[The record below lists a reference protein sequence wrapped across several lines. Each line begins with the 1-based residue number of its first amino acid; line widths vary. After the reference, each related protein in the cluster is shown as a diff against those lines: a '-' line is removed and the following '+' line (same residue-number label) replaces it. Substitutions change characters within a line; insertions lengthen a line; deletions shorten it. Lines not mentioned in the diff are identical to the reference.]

1 MRRMLTVRGTLFAVL
16 GLLGVVAVLVATNG
30 QRALGRADAALEQIY
45 SDRVVP
51 LQALKAI
58 SDAYAVSIVDAAHKL
73 RNGNADRATTAAS
86 IEAAR
91 VQIADRWAE
100 YRAGVSGGEEAAL
113 VTAADQL
120 MRAAD
125 VQVGRLAAV
134 VAVGDMAGLDRF
146 VRETLY
152 AAIDPVTASVDRLIG
167 LQVTSAAAVY
177 GQAHDEH
184 RRAELW
190 ASALI
195 AVALV
200 ATLAGMFLVT
210 HRVIRPFNR
219 LTGTV
224 AAIAG
229 GALDAEVPATTRRDE
244 IGALARAVLVLRN
257 GSAEAAGLRAEQ
269 ERRRHQAERE
279 RRAELADL
287 AARFEASVGGAMEV
301 VAGAASRMTVVA
313 GNVAEAARRTDAQ
326 AGAASAG
333 AERAASHVETAAA
346 AAEELSASIRE
357 VAGQVG
363 RAAVTAAQAVTEA
376 DATEARVRALVE
388 ASARIDDVVALISDI
403 AARTNLLALNATIEA
418 ARAGEAGKGFAVVAG
433 EVKAL
438 ANQTAQAT
446 GEIGGQIGAIQ
457 AAATAM
463 VDAMHRIGGVIRD
476 IQGMSAAVAAAAEE
490 QAAATADITRTV
502 VEAARAAGDVSTNAR
517 GVGRDATET
526 GTSAAALLDGARE
539 VDGQASRLRDEV
551 DGFLRQIR
559 AG

>member
-1 MRRMLTVRGTLFAVL
+1 MRRVLTVRGTLFAVL
-16 GLLGVVAVLVATNG
+16 GLLGVVAVLVAMNG
-30 QRALGRADAALEQIY
+30 QRALVRADAALERVYI
-45 SDRVVP
+45 DRVIP

-86 IEAAR
+86 IDAAR
-91 VQIADRWAE
+91 GQIAARWAE
-100 YRAGVSGGEEAAL
+100 YRAGLSGGEEAELAG
-113 VTAADQL
+113 AADRL

-125 VQVGRLAAV
+125 VEVGRLAAI
-134 VAVGDMAGLDRF
+134 VAAGDTAGLDRF
-146 VRETLY
+146 VRDTLY
-152 AAIDPVTASVDRLIG
+152 AAIDPVTASIDRLIG
-167 LQVTSAAAVY
+167 VQVSSAATVY
-177 GQAHDEH
+177 RQAHDAQAD
-184 RRAELW
+184 AEL
-190 ASALI
+190 SSLALI
-195 AVALV
+195 VLALV
-200 ATLAGMFLVT
+200 STLAGMLLVAY
-210 HRVIRPFNR
+210 RVIRPFNR

-229 GALDAEVPATTRRDE
+229 GALDAEVPATARHDE

-257 GSAEAAGLRAEQ
+257 GSAEAARLRGEQESRRHQAEQ
-269 ERRRHQAERE
+269 ERRAQLAE
-279 RRAELADL
+279 L
-287 AARFEASVGGAMEV
+287 AARFETSVGGAMEV

-363 RAAVTAAQAVTEA
+363 RAAVTAAQAVSEA

-388 ASARIDDVVALISDI
+388 ASARIDDVIALISDI

-433 EVKAL
+433 EVKSL
-438 ANQTAQAT
+438 ANQTARAT

-457 AAATAM
+457 SAATEM
-463 VDAMHRIGGVIRD
+463 VEAMHRIGRVIRD
-476 IQGMSAAVAAAAEE
+476 IQSMSAAVAAAAEE

-502 VEAARAAGDVSTNAR
+502 VEAARAAGDASTNAR

-539 VDGQASRLRDEV
+539 VDGQTNRLKGEMA
-551 DGFLRQIR
+551 GFLRQIR

>member
-1 MRRMLTVRGTLFAVL
+1 MRRVLTVRGTLFAVL
-16 GLLGVVAVLVATNG
+16 GLLGMVAVLVAMNG
-30 QRALGRADAALEQIY
+30 QRALVRADAALERVY
-45 SDRVVP
+45 VDRVVP

-86 IEAAR
+86 IDAAR
-91 VQIADRWAE
+91 GQIAGRWAE
-100 YRAGVSGGEEAAL
+100 YRAGVSGAEEAELAG
-113 VTAADQL
+113 AADRL
-120 MRAAD
+120 MRTAD
-125 VQVGRLAAV
+125 VEVGRLAAI
-134 VAVGDMAGLDRF
+134 VAAGDTAGLDRF
-146 VRETLY
+146 VRDTLY
-152 AAIDPVTASVDRLIG
+152 AAIDPVTASIDRLIG
-167 LQVTSAAAVY
+167 VQVSSADTVY
-177 GQAHDEH
+177 RQAHDAQAGA
-184 RRAELW
+184 RM
-190 ASALI
+190 SSMVLI
-195 AVALV
+195 GLALV
-200 ATLAGMFLVT
+200 STLAGMLLVAY
-210 HRVIRPFNR
+210 RVIRPFNR

-229 GALDAEVPATTRRDE
+229 GALDAEVPATARHDE

-257 GSAEAAGLRAEQ
+257 GSAEAARLRGEQESRRHQAEQ
-269 ERRRHQAERE
+269 ERRAQLAE
-279 RRAELADL
+279 L
-287 AARFEASVGGAMEV
+287 AARFETSVGGAMEV

-313 GNVAEAARRTDAQ
+313 GNVADAARRTDAQ

-363 RAAVTAAQAVTEA
+363 RAAVTAAQAVSEA

-388 ASARIDDVVALISDI
+388 ASARIDDVIALISDI

-433 EVKAL
+433 EVKSL
-438 ANQTAQAT
+438 ANQTARAT

-457 AAATAM
+457 SAATEM
-463 VDAMHRIGGVIRD
+463 VEAMHRIGRVIRD
-476 IQGMSAAVAAAAEE
+476 IQSMSAAVAAAAEE

-502 VEAARAAGDVSTNAR
+502 VEAARAAGDASTNAR

-526 GTSAAALLDGARE
+526 GTSAAALLDGVRE
-539 VDGQASRLRDEV
+539 VDGQTNRLKGEMA
-551 DGFLRQIR
+551 GFLRQIR

>member
-1 MRRMLTVRGTLFAVL
+1 MRRVLTVRGTLFAVL
-16 GLLGVVAVLVATNG
+16 GLLGVVAVLVAMNG
-30 QRALGRADAALEQIY
+30 QRALVRADAALERVYI
-45 SDRVVP
+45 DRVMP

-73 RNGNADRATTAAS
+73 RNGNADRSTTAAS
-86 IEAAR
+86 IDAAR
-91 VQIADRWAE
+91 GQIAARWAE
-100 YRAGVSGGEEAAL
+100 YRAGLSGGEEAELAG
-113 VTAADQL
+113 AADRL

-125 VQVGRLAAV
+125 VEVGRLAAI
-134 VAVGDMAGLDRF
+134 VAAGDTAGLDRF
-146 VRETLY
+146 VRDTLY
-152 AAIDPVTASVDRLIG
+152 AAIDPVTASIDRLIG
-167 LQVTSAAAVY
+167 VQVRSADTVY
-177 GQAHDEH
+177 RQAHDAQAD
-184 RRAELW
+184 AEL
-190 ASALI
+190 SSLALI
-195 AVALV
+195 VLALV
-200 ATLAGMFLVT
+200 STLAGMLLVAY
-210 HRVIRPFNR
+210 RVIRPFNR

-229 GALDAEVPATTRRDE
+229 GALDAEVPATARHDE

-257 GSAEAAGLRAEQ
+257 GSAEAARLRGEQESRRRQAEQ
-269 ERRRHQAERE
+269 ERRAQLAE
-279 RRAELADL
+279 L

-363 RAAVTAAQAVTEA
+363 RAAVTAAQAVSEA
-376 DATEARVRALVE
+376 DATEARVRDLVE

-433 EVKAL
+433 EVKSL
-438 ANQTAQAT
+438 ANQTARAT
-446 GEIGGQIGAIQ
+446 GEIGS
-457 AAATAM
+457 
-463 VDAMHRIGGVIRD
+463 VVRD

-490 QAAATADITRTV
+490 QATATADITRTV

-539 VDGQASRLRDEV
+539 VDGQTNRLKGEV
-551 DGFLRQIR
+551 AGFLRQIR